1 MSVSR
6 LHSTDWRSV
15 PSRVV
20 DLLPPALAV
29 RFAHEQAAEKIG
41 ALATSA
47 ITWAPETHTVTL
59 HTNAPITK
67 EAYDIYSA
75 AMRSASVPG
84 YAPPAVAEFNSASGS
99 STYNNFQ
106 EILVK
111 CGAMSDWLP
120 NTWNT
125 ANKLFGGPTPL
136 SNGIVTGLMAGGLGY
151 GAGALAENLFPERYV
166 ERGKLRRTLGIAGA
180 LSGVGLGLSNAYVNG
195 RARHTNMLSGLITSN
210 NAEPIPYD
218 IAVKKSAFGN
228 SGFGNERPEMQQPF
242 YAPSINVPQFNNAVW
257 SDVGRGTAHGF
268 QTHTPPQYAAAVTGM
283 MSGLSAQQ
291 QSPMISPMTVI
302 RGIASAGVG
311 LATANIAGRALAALG
326 GLTPEGQNKLQ
337 DMGLWGGM
345 MHAIVPTMFGR

>member
-6 LHSTDWRSV
+6 LHSTDWRGV
-15 PSRVV
+15 PGRVV
-20 DLLPPALAV
+20 DLLPPALV
-29 RFAHEQAAEKIG
+29 LMVAHEQAAEKIG

-47 ITWAPETHTVTL
+47 ITWAPETHIVTL

-75 AMRSASVPG
+75 AMQSASVPG
-84 YAPPAVAEFNSASGS
+84 YAPPAVAEFNGASGS
-99 STYNNFQ
+99 TTYNNSQ

-111 CGAMSDWLP
+111 CGTMSNWLP

-125 ANKLFGGPTPL
+125 ANKMLGGPTPL

-151 GAGALAENLFPERYV
+151 GAGALVENLFPERYV
-166 ERGKLRRTLGIAGA
+166 ARGKLRRTLGMAGA

-195 RARHTNMLSGLITSN
+195 RARHTDMLRGLFTPN
-210 NAEPIPYD
+210 TAEPIPYYTS
-218 IAVKKSAFGN
+218 VKKSDFGIS
-228 SGFGNERPEMQQPF
+228 SGLVDEHPEMRHPF
-242 YAPSINVPQFNNAVW
+242 YTPSVNVPQFNNAMW
-257 SDVGRGTAHGF
+257 SDVGRGAAYGF

-283 MSGLSAQQ
+283 MSGLSAQH
-291 QSPMISPMTVI
+291 QSPIISPMTVI

-311 LATANIAGRALAALG
+311 LATANIAGRALSALG
-326 GLTPEGQNKLQ
+326 GLTPAGQNKLQ

-345 MHAIVPTMFGR
+345 MHAIVPAMFG